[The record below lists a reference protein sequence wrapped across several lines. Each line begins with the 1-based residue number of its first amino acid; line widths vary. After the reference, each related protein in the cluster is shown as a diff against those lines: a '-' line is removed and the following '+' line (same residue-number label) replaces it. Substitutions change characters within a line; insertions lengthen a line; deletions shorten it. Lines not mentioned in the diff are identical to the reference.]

1 MPCSSNFLN
10 TSSAFS
16 DVIIIHFKFSNSNG
30 VGFSKLSFALG
41 TSSLNILNC
50 FTPLQ
55 LVRNIVRITN

>member
-1 MPCSSNFLN
+1 VC
-10 TSSAFS
+10 
-16 DVIIIHFKFSNSNG
+16 D

-41 TSSLNILNC
+41 TSSLNIRNC